1 MRESSKKILII
12 ENTEITHL
20 ASTKSGSSRN
30 PIFLEDCKKVLG
42 IHKQCNI
49 IKENNYGDLLGPV
62 FDYLMTD
69 TKKVENIYNI
79 TDDIINS
86 ILAFFLNII
95 YYYLNNIFV
104 ICYLLF
110 ILKNIEN

>member
-42 IHKQCNI
+42 IHK
-49 IKENNYGDLLGPV
+49 
-62 FDYLMTD
+62 
-69 TKKVENIYNI
+69 
-79 TDDIINS
+79 
-86 ILAFFLNII
+86 
-95 YYYLNNIFV
+95 
-104 ICYLLF
+104 
-110 ILKNIEN
+110 

>member
-20 ASTKSGSSRN
+20 ASTKSGSSRS

-79 TDDIINS
+79 DKKIEEGIRQIEGKIN
-86 ILAFFLNII
+86 
-95 YYYLNNIFV
+95 
-104 ICYLLF
+104 
-110 ILKNIEN
+110 ENEIKRR